1 VAEQPPTIIKMKPT
15 FALAFSLLGLAL
27 ALPTLSAAE
36 PHHEGTTK
44 EAHADHMLEGYAAVS
59 TALYKDDLAAAK
71 KAAGGMVKHDKDSAM
86 AKHCQAIADSKNIEE
101 ARTHF
106 KALSDAAIPVAK
118 EKKMMHEMNCPMAFG
133 DKGANWLQ
141 KSGDEV
147 QNPYFGAKMP
157 HCGKMVMA
165 K

>member
-1 VAEQPPTIIKMKPT
+1 MKPT
-15 FALAFSLLGLAL
+15 LALAFNLLGLAL
-27 ALPTLSAAE
+27 AAPALTAAE
-36 PHHEGTTK
+36 PQHAGATK

-71 KAAGGMVKHDKDSAM
+71 KAAGGMIKHDKDSAM
-86 AKHCQAIADSKNIEE
+86 AKHCQAIADSKDIEV

-106 KALSDAAIPVAK
+106 KELSDIAIPVAK

-141 KSGDEV
+141 KSADEV
-147 QNPYFGAKMP
+147 QNPYMGAKMP

>member
-1 VAEQPPTIIKMKPT
+1 MKSKLT
-15 FALAFSLLGLAL
+15 LAVSLLGFAFATPAL
-27 ALPTLSAAE
+27 IAEEAHPAA
-36 PHHEGTTK
+36 TTK
-44 EAHADHMLEGYAAVS
+44 EAHADHMFEGYSAVS

-71 KAAGGMVKHDKDSAM
+71 KAAAGMVKHDKDSAM
-86 AKHCQAIADSKNIEE
+86 AKHCQAIADSKTIEE

-106 KALSDAAIPVAK
+106 KMLSDAAIPVAK
-118 EKKMMHEMNCPMAFG
+118 EKKMMHEMHCPMAF
-133 DKGANWLQ
+133 DNKGANWLQ